1 MYTNVN
7 ITIMAK
13 VKTDIKVKL
22 RSSIKN
28 KVIHLRVPESVYKAV
43 EDLAELNKCTTSE
56 VTRAVLIEKL
66 FDVNRINYESTE

>member
-7 ITIMAK
+7 ITTMAK

-22 RSSIKN
+22 RSSIKS